1 MAPGRPKS
9 ARTLAIDVLNRF
21 NPKRDYA
28 ASILN
33 NLLDQTSEKQ
43 RATDL
48 VFGTIRNR
56 CAIDT
61 IIAAFSSRP
70 TERIPPRLLN
80 ILRIAAYELI
90 YRPETPGYSIANE
103 AVENAKEMLGKKQ
116 TGFVNAVLRNITRH
130 TANRQAQLCDAD
142 VRTTLPQTP
151 AAGCEFDTPIVPD
164 PQIRP
169 ADYLSAAFSL
179 PKWLIA
185 DWLKEFGF
193 ERTRQICFASNRR
206 PSIYIRTNPLRT
218 TAGDL
223 TQKLHEQH
231 IDFETV
237 PPDILRE
244 SSIKNR
250 ESRIKHRES
259 SIEYRVSSVLRIK
272 SAAAVMQLPGF
283 AEGLF
288 TVQDL
293 AASLAVKM
301 LDPQPGWKIL
311 DLCAAPGV
319 KTTQLAEISAGSA
332 EITATDADSERLK
345 KVKQNITRLGITSVT
360 VLENAQ
366 VFEVSKFKILN
377 SKFSGLGPF
386 DAVLLDA
393 PCSNTG
399 VLAKRIEA
407 RYRLKPAAI
416 QEFTAT
422 QGQLLCTAASMTMPR
437 GRICYSTCS
446 IQKAENNELVADFL
460 RRNPDF
466 ELDSETLILPSA
478 GIPAQDPH
486 GKAGPAGFD
495 HDGAYIAILIRR

>member
-1 MAPGRPKS
+1 MAPGKSKS

-21 NPKRDYA
+21 NPRRDYA

-56 CAIDT
+56 SAIDT
-61 IIAAFSSRP
+61 VIAAFSSRP
-70 TERIPPRLLN
+70 TERIPPGLLS

-90 YRPETPGYSIANE
+90 YRPETPGYSIVNE
-103 AVENAKEMLGKKQ
+103 AVKNAKELLGRKQ
-116 TGFVNAVLRNITRH
+116 VGFVNAVLRNITRH
-130 TANRQAQLCDAD
+130 TANRQAQICGAD

-151 AAGCEFDTPIVPD
+151 ATGCEFDTPIVPD

-179 PKWLIA
+179 PKWLIT
-185 DWLKEFGF
+185 DWLGEFGF
-193 ERTRQICFASNRR
+193 ERTRQVCFASNRR
-206 PSIYIRTNPLRT
+206 PSIYIGTNPLRT

-223 TQKLHEQH
+223 GQKLHEQH

-237 PPDILRE
+237 PPDILRA
-244 SSIKNR
+244 
-250 ESRIKHRES
+250 SRIEHRG
-259 SIEYRVSSVLRIK
+259 SSVLRIK
-272 SAAAVMQLPGF
+272 SAAAVTQLPGF

-319 KTTQLAEISAGSA
+319 KTTQLAEITAGSA

-366 VFEVSKFKILN
+366 LFEVSKFKILN

-407 RYRLKPAAI
+407 RYRLNPAAI
-416 QEFTAT
+416 QEFTIT
-422 QGQLLCTAASMTMPR
+422 QSQLLSTAASMTMPR

-460 RRNPDF
+460 RRTPDF
-466 ELDSETLILPSA
+466 ELDSEILILPSA
-478 GIPAQDPH
+478 EIPAQDPH

-495 HDGAYIAILIRR
+495 HDGAYVAILIRR

>member
-56 CAIDT
+56 SAIDT
-61 IIAAFSSRP
+61 VIAAFSSRP
-70 TERIPPRLLN
+70 TERILPRLLN

-90 YRPETPGYSIANE
+90 YRPETPGYSIVDE
-103 AVENAKEMLGKKQ
+103 AVKNAKELLGKKQ
-116 TGFVNAVLRNITRH
+116 VGFVNAVLRNITRH
-130 TANRQAQLCDAD
+130 TVSRQAQICGAD

-151 AAGCEFDTPIVPD
+151 AIGCEFDAPIMPD

-169 ADYLSAAFSL
+169 ADYLIAAFSL

-185 DWLKEFGF
+185 DWLGEFGF

-223 TQKLHEQH
+223 AQKLHEQQ

-244 SSIKNR
+244 SSI
-250 ESRIKHRES
+250 EHRAS
-259 SIEYRVSSVLRIK
+259 SMIRIK
-272 SAAAVMQLPGF
+272 SAAAVTQLPGF

-293 AASLAVKM
+293 AASLAAKM

-319 KTTQLAEISAGSA
+319 KTTQLAEITAGSA
-332 EITATDADSERLK
+332 EITATDINADR
-345 KVKQNITRLGITSVT
+345 VKMVEENVARLGI
-360 VLENAQ
+360 NAITIIPYADIESRSA
-366 VFEVSKFKILN
+366 EV
-377 SKFSGLGPF
+377 GPF

-399 VLAKRIEA
+399 VLARRIEA
-407 RYRLKPAAI
+407 RYRLNPAAI

-422 QGQLLCTAASMTMPR
+422 QSQLLCTAASMTKPR
-437 GRICYSTCS
+437 GRISYSTCS
-446 IQKAENNELVADFL
+446 IQKAENDELVADFL
-460 RRNPDF
+460 RRTPDF

-478 GIPAQDPH
+478 EIPAQDPYS
-486 GKAGPAGFD
+486 KAGPAGFD
-495 HDGAYIAILIRR
+495 HDGAYVAILIRR

>member
-56 CAIDT
+56 SAIDT
-61 IIAAFSSRP
+61 VIAAFSSRP

-90 YRPETPGYSIANE
+90 YRPETPDYSIVND

-130 TANRQAQLCDAD
+130 TVSRRVQLCDAD

-151 AAGCEFDTPIVPD
+151 AAGCEFDAPIVPD
-164 PQIRP
+164 PRTHP
-169 ADYLSAAFSL
+169 ADYLNAAFSL

-185 DWLKEFGF
+185 DWLEESGF
-193 ERTRQICFASNRR
+193 ERTRQVCFASNRR

-223 TQKLHEQH
+223 AQKLHEQH

-244 SSIKNR
+244 SSI
-250 ESRIKHRES
+250 EHRE
-259 SIEYRVSSVLRIK
+259 SSVLRIK
-272 SAAAVMQLPGF
+272 SAAAVTQLPGF

-319 KTTQLAEISAGSA
+319 KTTQLAEITAGSA
-332 EITATDADSERLK
+332 HIIATDINADRLRM
-345 KVKQNITRLGITSVT
+345 VEENAARLGIDAIT
-360 VLENAQ
+360 VIPYADIENRSA
-366 VFEVSKFKILN
+366 EV
-377 SKFSGLGPF
+377 GHF

-393 PCSNTG
+393 TCSNTG

-407 RYRLKPAAI
+407 RYRLNPTAI
-416 QEFTAT
+416 QELTIT
-422 QGQLLCTAASMTMPR
+422 QSKLLCTAASMTRPR
-437 GRICYSTCS
+437 GKICYSTCS

-460 RRNPDF
+460 RRNPEF
-466 ELDSETLILPSA
+466 ELDSETQILPSA
-478 GIPAQDPH
+478 EIPAQDPH
-486 GKAGPAGFD
+486 GKAGSAGFD
-495 HDGAYIAILIRR
+495 HDGAYVAILIRR

>member
-1 MAPGRPKS
+1 MAPGKSKS

-33 NLLDQTSEKQ
+33 NLLDQTAEKQ

-56 CAIDT
+56 SAIDT
-61 IIAAFSSRP
+61 VIATFSSRP
-70 TERIPPRLLN
+70 TERIPPRLLS

-90 YRPETPGYSIANE
+90 YRPETPDYSIVNE
-103 AVENAKEMLGKKQ
+103 AVENVRGLLGKKQ

-130 TANRQAQLCDAD
+130 IANRQAQISYAE
-142 VRTTLPQTP
+142 VRTTLPQNP
-151 AAGCEFDTPIVPD
+151 ATGCEFDTPIVPD

-185 DWLKEFGF
+185 DWLGEFGF

-206 PSIYIRTNPLRT
+206 PSIYIRPNPLRT

-223 TQKLHEQH
+223 AQKLHEQH
-231 IDFETV
+231 VDFETV

-244 SSIKNR
+244 S
-250 ESRIKHRES
+250 RIEHRVS
-259 SIEYRVSSVLRIK
+259 SIEHRVSSMIRIK
-272 SAAAVMQLPGF
+272 SAAAVTQLPGF
-283 AEGLF
+283 TEGLF

-319 KTTQLAEISAGSA
+319 KTTQLAEITAGSA
-332 EITATDADSERLK
+332 EITATDANSERLK
-345 KVKQNITRLGITSVT
+345 KVKQNITRLGITGVT

-366 VFEVSKFKILN
+366 LFEVSKFKILN

-407 RYRLKPAAI
+407 RYRLNPTAI

-422 QGQLLCTAASMTMPR
+422 QGQLLSTAASMASPR

-446 IQKAENNELVADFL
+446 IQKAENNELVAEFL
-460 RRNPDF
+460 RRNQDF

-478 GIPAQDPH
+478 EISAQDPH

-495 HDGAYIAILIRR
+495 HDGAYVAILIRR

>member
-1 MAPGRPKS
+1 MAPGKSKS

-33 NLLDQTSEKQ
+33 NILDQTDEKQ

-56 CAIDT
+56 SAIDT
-61 IIAAFSSRP
+61 VIAAFSSRP
-70 TERIPPRLLN
+70 TERIPPRLLS

-90 YRPETPGYSIANE
+90 YRPETPDYSIVNE

-116 TGFVNAVLRNITRH
+116 VGFVNAVLRNITRH
-130 TANRQAQLCDAD
+130 TANRQAQICGAD

-151 AAGCEFDTPIVPD
+151 ATGCEFDTPIVPD
-164 PQIRP
+164 PRTHP

-185 DWLKEFGF
+185 DWLGEFGF

-223 TQKLHEQH
+223 AQKLHEQH

-237 PPDILRE
+237 PPDILRA
-244 SSIKNR
+244 
-250 ESRIKHRES
+250 SRIEHRES
-259 SIEYRVSSVLRIK
+259 SIENRGSSVFRIK
-272 SAAAVMQLPGF
+272 SAAAVTQLPGF

-293 AASLAVKM
+293 AASIAVKM

-319 KTTQLAEISAGSA
+319 KTTQLAEITAGSA
-332 EITATDADSERLK
+332 EITATDINADRLK
-345 KVKQNITRLGITSVT
+345 MVEENAARLGIDAIT
-360 VLENAQ
+360 VIPYADIESRSA
-366 VFEVSKFKILN
+366 EV
-377 SKFSGLGPF
+377 GPF

-407 RYRLKPAAI
+407 RYRLNAAAI

-422 QGQLLCTAASMTMPR
+422 QGQLLCTAASMTRPR
-437 GRICYSTCS
+437 GKICYSTCS

-478 GIPAQDPH
+478 EIPAQDPYS
-486 GKAGPAGFD
+486 KAGPAGFD
-495 HDGAYIAILIRR
+495 HDGAYVAILIRR

>member
-1 MAPGRPKS
+1 MAPGKSKS

-21 NPKRDYA
+21 NPRRDYA

-33 NLLDQTSEKQ
+33 NILDQTAEKQ

-56 CAIDT
+56 SAIDT
-61 IIAAFSSRP
+61 VIAAFSSRP
-70 TERIPPRLLN
+70 TERIPPRLLS

-90 YRPETPGYSIANE
+90 YRPETPGYSIVNE
-103 AVENAKEMLGKKQ
+103 AVENAKALLGKKQ

-130 TANRQAQLCDAD
+130 IANRQAQISYAE
-142 VRTTLPQTP
+142 VRTTLPQNP
-151 AAGCEFDTPIVPD
+151 ATGCEFDTPIVPD
-164 PQIRP
+164 PQTNP

-185 DWLKEFGF
+185 DWLGEFGF
-193 ERTRQICFASNRR
+193 ERTRQVCFASNRR
-206 PSIYIRTNPLRT
+206 PSICIRTNPLRT

-223 TQKLHEQH
+223 AQKLHEQH

-244 SSIKNR
+244 SSI
-250 ESRIKHRES
+250 EHRE
-259 SIEYRVSSVLRIK
+259 SSVLRIK
-272 SAAAVMQLPGF
+272 SAAAVTQLPGF

-332 EITATDADSERLK
+332 EITATDINADRLK
-345 KVKQNITRLGITSVT
+345 MVEQNATRLGIDAIT
-360 VLENAQ
+360 VIPYADIESRSA
-366 VFEVSKFKILN
+366 EA
-377 SKFSGLGPF
+377 GPF

-407 RYRLKPAAI
+407 RYRLNPAAI

-422 QGQLLCTAASMTMPR
+422 QGQLLSTAASMTMPR

-460 RRNPDF
+460 RRTPDF
-466 ELDSETLILPSA
+466 ELDSETLILPA
-478 GIPAQDPH
+478 AEIPAQDPH

-495 HDGAYIAILIRR
+495 HDGAYVAILIRR

>member
-28 ASILN
+28 ALILN
-33 NLLDQTSEKQ
+33 NLLDQTAEKQ

-56 CAIDT
+56 SAIDT
-61 IIAAFSSRP
+61 VVAAFSSRP

-90 YRPETPGYSIANE
+90 YRPETPGYSIVNE
-103 AVENAKEMLGKKQ
+103 AVENVKEMLGKKQ
-116 TGFVNAVLRNITRH
+116 VGFVNAVLRNITRH
-130 TANRQAQLCDAD
+130 TTNRYAQISYAD

-151 AAGCEFDTPIVPD
+151 ATGCEFDTPIVPD
-164 PQIRP
+164 PQTHP
-169 ADYLSAAFSL
+169 ADYLIAAFSL

-185 DWLKEFGF
+185 DWLGEFGF

-223 TQKLHEQH
+223 AQKLHEQH

-244 SSIKNR
+244 S
-250 ESRIKHRES
+250 RIEHRES
-259 SIEYRVSSVLRIK
+259 SIENRGSSVFRIK
-272 SAAAVMQLPGF
+272 SAAAVTQLPGF

-293 AASLAVKM
+293 AASLAAKM

-319 KTTQLAEISAGSA
+319 KTTQLAEITAGSA
-332 EITATDADSERLK
+332 EITATDINADRLK
-345 KVKQNITRLGITSVT
+345 MVEENAARLGIDATRIIPYADIESRS
-360 VLENAQ
+360 A
-366 VFEVSKFKILN
+366 EV
-377 SKFSGLGPF
+377 GPF

-407 RYRLKPAAI
+407 RYRLNPGAI
-416 QEFTAT
+416 QEFTIT
-422 QGQLLCTAASMTMPR
+422 QGQLLSTAASMTMPR
-437 GRICYSTCS
+437 GKISYSTCS

-478 GIPAQDPH
+478 EIPAQDPH
-486 GKAGPAGFD
+486 GKAVPAGFD
-495 HDGAYIAILIRR
+495 HDGAYVAILIRR